1 MARLPDINPKKYTPE
16 QAAVAKAITSGPR
29 GEVRGPFKMLMHNP
43 KAADAVQRMGA
54 YLRFDGVIDGRLR
67 ELAILIT
74 ARHWTSQYEW
84 FAHAPI
90 AEKEGLDPA
99 IIAALAKRQNP
110 RFKNKDE
117 RIIYNFVTDLHTKYK
132 VGKANYAAA
141 QKLLGKAGVV
151 ELIVLCGH
159 YTVVSMVLN
168 GFEVEIPGGKKPL
181 KGR

>member
-1 MARLPDINPKKYTPE
+1 MSRLPDINPKKYTPD
-16 QAAVAKAITSGPR
+16 QAAVAKAITAGPR

-43 KAADAVQRMGA
+43 KAADAVQNMGA
-54 YLRFDGVIDGRLR
+54 YLRFDGVINGRLR
-67 ELAILIT
+67 ELAILLT
-74 ARHWTSQYEW
+74 GRHWTAQYEW

-99 IIAALAKRQNP
+99 VIAAIAKRQRP

-117 RIIYNFVTDLHTKYK
+117 RVIYNFVTDLNTKHK

-141 QKLLGKAGVV
+141 QKLLGRAGVV
-151 ELIVLCGH
+151 ELVVLCGH

-168 GFEVEIPGGKKPL
+168 TFEVEIPGGKKPL
-181 KGR
+181 KK